1 MEVMLV
7 SDVLTKEQRHL
18 NMSHIHGKDT
28 KPEEIVRKY
37 LFSRGYRYR
46 KNDNRYP
53 GRPDIVLPKYYTV
66 IFVHGCFWHRH
77 PGCRYAT
84 TPSTN
89 REFWQRKFDR
99 NTARDKDVQN
109 QLKADGWNVIVVWE
123 CELSRKADC
132 EERLRR
138 LEREIRE
145 SGGKQCATTLKE

>member
-1 MEVMLV
+1 MPV

-46 KNDNRYP
+46 KNDRRYP
-53 GRPDIVLPKYYTV
+53 GKPDIVLPKYRTV

-84 TPSTN
+84 NPATN
-89 REFWQRKFDR
+89 REFWQKKFGQNVTRDRK
-99 NTARDKDVQN
+99 VQE
-109 QLKADGWNVIVVWE
+109 QLKADGWNVIVIWE
-123 CELSRKADC
+123 CGISRKSDRGG
-132 EERLRR
+132 RLQR
-138 LEREIRE
+138 LERQSREIRGE
-145 SGGKQCATTLKE
+145 K

>member
-1 MEVMLV
+1 MNVEVMPV

-28 KPEEIVRKY
+28 KPEEIIRKY

-46 KNDNRYP
+46 KNDSRYP
-53 GRPDIVLPKYYTV
+53 GKPDVVLPKYHTA

-84 TPSTN
+84 TPATN
-89 REFWQRKFDR
+89 SEFWQKKFDQ
-99 NTARDKDVQN
+99 NVARDKKVQE

-132 EERLRR
+132 EERLQR

-145 SGGKQCATTLKE
+145 

>member
-1 MEVMLV
+1 M

-37 LFSRGYRYR
+37 LFSRRYRYR
-46 KNDNRYP
+46 KNDSRYP
-53 GRPDIVLPKYYTV
+53 GKPDIVLPKYHTV

-89 REFWQRKFDR
+89 REFWQKKFDQ
-99 NTARDKDVQN
+99 NVARDKKVQE
-109 QLKADGWNVIVVWE
+109 QLKSDGWNVIVVWE
-123 CELSRKADC
+123 CEISRKADR
-132 EERLRR
+132 EERLQR
-138 LEREIRE
+138 LERQIRE
-145 SGGKQCATTLKE
+145 IQGEK

>member
-1 MEVMLV
+1 MEVMPV

-28 KPEEIVRKY
+28 KPEEIIRKY

-46 KNDNRYP
+46 KNDSRYP
-53 GRPDIVLPKYYTV
+53 GKPDVVLPKYHTA

-84 TPSTN
+84 TPATN
-89 REFWQRKFDR
+89 SEFWQKKFDQ
-99 NTARDKDVQN
+99 NVARDKKVQE

-123 CELSRKADC
+123 CELFRKADC
-132 EERLRR
+132 EERLQR
-138 LEREIRE
+138 LEREIR
-145 SGGKQCATTLKE
+145 G

>member
-1 MEVMLV
+1 M

-28 KPEEIVRKY
+28 KPEEIIRKY

-46 KNDNRYP
+46 KNDSRYP
-53 GRPDIVLPKYYTV
+53 GKPDVVLPKYHTA
-66 IFVHGCFWHRH
+66 IFAHGCFWHRH

-84 TPSTN
+84 TPATN
-89 REFWQRKFDR
+89 SEFWQKKFGQ
-99 NTARDKDVQN
+99 NVARDKKVQER
-109 QLKADGWNVIVVWE
+109 LKADGWKVIVVWE

-132 EERLRR
+132 EERLQR

-145 SGGKQCATTLKE
+145 